1 MKKIIVFV
9 YLCLIIGCEKSKST
23 SSTPTPTPTP
33 CTSCTCVCSSVQ
45 CSSLTQQ
52 NIRCKNMTTNC
63 CGRCYLHK

>member
-9 YLCLIIGCEKSKST
+9 YLFLIIGCEKSST
-23 SSTPTPTPTP
+23 PTPTPTPTP

-52 NIRCKNMTTNC
+52 NVRCKNMTTNC